1 MATALVGYRLN
12 HRHDT
17 IGDAEADVAT
27 SKGHAVEALRVVVV
41 AGTRVL
47 SQHLAQGS
55 LLIGREEGGDVGRDD
70 DVEGLPDMGV
80 DETAAGIG
88 MGIGIG
94 HVWLD
99 VVDGRAVHQVGTENV
114 DDGTEVGRQLHL
126 IYIYARES

>member
-17 IGDAEADVAT
+17 VGNAEADIAGGKRHSVD
-27 SKGHAVEALRVVVV
+27 ALRIVMIT
-41 AGTRVL
+41 GTGVL
-47 SQHLAQGS
+47 GQHLAHGS
-55 LLIGREEGGDVGRDD
+55 LLIGREEAGDVGRDD
-70 DVEGLPDMGV
+70 DIEGLPDMGV

-94 HVWLD
+94 HVGLD